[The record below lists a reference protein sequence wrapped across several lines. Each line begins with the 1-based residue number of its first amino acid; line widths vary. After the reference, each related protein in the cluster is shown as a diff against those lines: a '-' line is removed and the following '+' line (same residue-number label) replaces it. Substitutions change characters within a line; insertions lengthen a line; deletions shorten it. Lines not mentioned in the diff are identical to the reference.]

1 MLKICSPTILKL
13 FGKTFKH
20 CLDTGLFPSEWE
32 KGNIV
37 PIHKRGDEQ
46 NSRPVSLLLIWG
58 KIFEQLVFIEM
69 FNFF

>member
-1 MLKICSPTILKL
+1 MLKICSPIILKL

-46 NSRPVSLLLIWG
+46 NSRPVSLLLI
-58 KIFEQLVFIEM
+58 
-69 FNFF
+69 